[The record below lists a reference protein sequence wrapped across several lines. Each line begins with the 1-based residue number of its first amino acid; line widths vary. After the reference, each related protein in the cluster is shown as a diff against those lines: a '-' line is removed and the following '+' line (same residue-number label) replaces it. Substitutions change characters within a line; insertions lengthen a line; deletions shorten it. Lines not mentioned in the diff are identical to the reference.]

1 MKKRSFIIFASLVLS
16 IFILGFIIKFMTIN
30 RDIFTFM
37 NDDERFPTAREV
49 LNEDSDADIISL
61 DERIYERDDD
71 WEIKANYD
79 VREEAQEIGE
89 IKRQTTNVWWFPDFS
104 ATKLEKGTK
113 IYINEMQQYRRGDK
127 PGELMIKTEDDLVF
141 YRKVVKHDDAE

>member
-1 MKKRSFIIFASLVLS
+1 MFIHFLKVGDHLKKRSFIIFASLVLS

-61 DERIYERDDD
+61 DERMYERDDD

-89 IKRQTTNVWWFPDFS
+89 IKRQTTNV
-104 ATKLEKGTK
+104 
-113 IYINEMQQYRRGDK
+113 
-127 PGELMIKTEDDLVF
+127 
-141 YRKVVKHDDAE
+141 